1 MTDKDKRKYIG
12 QLMAVEAIPALGL
25 WVVLIILRA
34 FGFLRWHWAVVLSGV
49 VWIPWSMYAL
59 TALLIVVVRLCNR
72 VRRAVRLWKVDRRII
87 RQAKAA
93 KAWDKLPLVLGG
105 RALELKAWKAYK
117 IKRESG
123 ETDAQLRARCTI
135 AEIER
140 GFKVKKRMP
149 IKAQVKRL
157 TEAVKR
163 IAAEHGYNNVEVKTD
178 GYNVDVTII
187 DETVPKTLEVTLRTD
202 TQQQQEGAKTE

>member
-1 MTDKDKRKYIG
+1 MTSKERGKYIA
-12 QLMAVEAIPALGL
+12 QLMTAEAIPALGL
-25 WVVLIILRA
+25 WVLLIIFRA
-34 FGFLRWHWAVVLSGV
+34 GGVLRWHWAVVLSGV

-59 TALLIVVVRLCNR
+59 TALAIVAVRLCIR

-93 KAWDKLPLVLGG
+93 GAWDKCPLALGG
-105 RALELKAWKAYK
+105 RALELKAWKVYR
-117 IKRESG
+117 IKRDPG
-123 ETDAQLRARCTI
+123 ENDDQLRMRYFVAD
-135 AEIER
+135 IEKS
-140 GFKVKKRMP
+140 FDVQKRTP

-157 TEAVKR
+157 TENVKR

-202 TQQQQEGAKTE
+202 EPSEYK